1 MTPRIGCAPL
11 NWSTRYDGS
20 GRTDNNGW
28 TNSVGEDHDG
38 IQQMIG
44 AR

>member
-1 MTPRIGCAPL
+1 MIPRIGCAPL
-11 NWSTRYDGS
+11 NWSS
-20 GRTDNNGW
+20 QNHHSGW

-44 AR
+44 VR